1 MLRATRVFA
10 VASGAKSTMSH
21 TTRISH
27 LALLLVS
34 LALFLWGTERQFA
47 HNADMHL
54 WDQSSYMDDAKQFA
68 HGFQYKGDRNHMP
81 VYLSI
86 MALFYKDGMSDEQF
100 FQIGKRIGIAI
111 GIIVLTMTFLLFKL
125 GSRTNDA
132 VTAVLVATFTVFAYR
147 SPYFQTEVLYYGINL
162 LLFVLL
168 VSLIERP
175 RIQTAGLAGLI
186 GGIGHLTKASIL
198 PAVILGAI
206 CLLIRAGIELHRYY
220 SSRDVDRNQTPPAKF
235 NFIAPA
241 CSASVLVMI
250 FVLVIL
256 PYIRTSK
263 ERYGSYFYN
272 KNTSIYMWT
281 DPAKKVRQRTNA
293 DSDRVGRPVTPET
306 PSFSK
311 YLRDYS
317 FGYIVGRLLRGIAV
331 IAWRVIR
338 SYGYAE
344 FLILYL
350 VALAVLI
357 VQNGGPVKFFNL
369 FWLTNPALVVFV
381 LTYFLGYL
389 LLYAWYAPLAS
400 GNRLVLAQFLPLM
413 LLITR
418 GVSFA
423 QNHNMAIQIRGTKF
437 GASAISPTIFLLLTL
452 YLVFIFPD
460 RISTMYAGD

>member
-1 MLRATRVFA
+1 
-10 VASGAKSTMSH
+10 
-21 TTRISH
+21 
-27 LALLLVS
+27 
-34 LALFLWGTERQFA
+34 
-47 HNADMHL
+47 MHL
-54 WDQSSYMDDAKQFA
+54 FDQSGYMNDAKQLA
-68 HGFQYKGDRNHMP
+68 HGFQYEGDRNRMP

-100 FQIGKRIGIAI
+100 FEIGKRIGIAI
-111 GIIVLTMTFLLFKL
+111 GIIVLIMTFLLFKL

-132 VTAVLVATFTVFAYR
+132 VTAVLVAMFTVFAYR
-147 SPYFQTEVLYYGINL
+147 SPYFQAEVLYYGINL

-198 PAVILGAI
+198 PAVILAVV

-220 SSRDVDRNQTPPAKF
+220 SCREVDANQMPPAKF

-241 CSASVLVMI
+241 CCASVLVMV

-272 KNTSIYMWT
+272 VNTSRYMWL
-281 DPAKKVRQRTNA
+281 DGGKKATQRTNA
-293 DSDRVGRPVTPET
+293 DSDRVGGPVTPEKGS
-306 PSFSK
+306 PSFGK
-311 YLRDYS
+311 YLRDHS
-317 FGYIVGRLLRGIAV
+317 FEDIVARLIKGIAV
-331 IAWRVIR
+331 IAWRMIR

-350 VALAVLI
+350 IALAALI
-357 VQNGGPVKFFNL
+357 VQNGGPAKFFNL

-381 LTYFLGYL
+381 VTYFMGYL
-389 LLYAWYAPLAS
+389 LLYAWWMPLAS
-400 GNRLVLAQFLPLM
+400 GNRFVLAQFLPL
-413 LLITR
+413 LFLVTR

-437 GASAISPTIFLLLTL
+437 SASAISPTIFLLLTL

-460 RISTMYAGD
+460 RISTMHAGD

>member
-1 MLRATRVFA
+1 MR
-10 VASGAKSTMSH
+10 M
-21 TTRISH
+21 SH

-34 LALFLWGTERQFA
+34 LALFLWGTGRQSA
-47 HNADMHL
+47 RNADMHL
-54 WDQSSYMDDAKQFA
+54 FDQSAYMNYAKQLA
-68 HGFQYKGDRNHMP
+68 QTGFQYEGDRNRMP
-81 VYLSI
+81 VYPSI

-100 FQIGKRIGIAI
+100 FEIGKRIGIAI
-111 GIIVLTMTFLLFKL
+111 GIIVLIMTFLLFKL

-132 VTAVLVATFTVFAYR
+132 VTAVLVAMFTVFAYR

-198 PAVILGAI
+198 PAVILAVV

-220 SSRDVDRNQTPPAKF
+220 YSRDVDTNQTPPAKF
-235 NFIAPA
+235 YFIAPA
-241 CSASVLVMI
+241 CCASVLVMV

-272 KNTSIYMWT
+272 INTSRYMWA
-281 DPAKKVRQRTNA
+281 DLGKKATLRANK
-293 DSDRVGRPVTPET
+293 DGYRVGGPVTSEKDS

-311 YLRDYS
+311 YLRDHS
-317 FGYIVGRLLRGIAV
+317 FGDIVGRLLRGIAV

-350 VALAVLI
+350 VALAALI
-357 VQNGGPVKFFNL
+357 VQNGGPAKFFNL

-381 LTYFLGYL
+381 LTYFMGYL
-389 LLYAWYAPLAS
+389 LLYAWWTPLAS
-400 GNRLVLAQFLPLM
+400 GNRFILAQFLPLM

-437 GASAISPTIFLLLTL
+437 GASAISSTIFLLLTL

-460 RISTMYAGD
+460 RISTMHAGD

>member
-1 MLRATRVFA
+1 
-10 VASGAKSTMSH
+10 MSN
-21 TTRISH
+21 TTRISR

-34 LALFLWGTERQFA
+34 LALFLWGTGRQSA

-54 WDQSSYMDDAKQFA
+54 FDQSAYMNDAKRLA
-68 HGFQYKGDRNHMP
+68 HGFQYEGDRNRMP

-100 FQIGKRIGIAI
+100 FEIGKQIGIAI
-111 GIIVLTMTFLLFKL
+111 GIIVLIMTFLLFKL

-132 VTAVLVATFTVFAYR
+132 VTAVLVAMFTVFAYR

-162 LLFVLL
+162 VLFVLL

-198 PAVILGAI
+198 PAVILAVV

-220 SSRDVDRNQTPPAKF
+220 FSRDVDTKQTPPGKF
-235 NFIAPA
+235 YFIAPA
-241 CSASVLVMI
+241 CCASVLVMV

-272 KNTSIYMWT
+272 RNTSTFMWA
-281 DPAKKVRQRTNA
+281 DPPGKKAILRANE
-293 DSDRVGRPVTPET
+293 DGNRVGGPVTPEKGP

-311 YLRDYS
+311 YIRDHS
-317 FGYIVGRLLRGIAV
+317 LGDIIGRLLRGIAV

-344 FLILYL
+344 FVILYL
-350 VALAVLI
+350 VALAALI

-381 LTYFLGYL
+381 LTYFTGYL
-389 LLYAWYAPLAS
+389 LLYAWWMPLAS
-400 GNRLVLAQFLPLM
+400 GNRFVLAQFLPLM

-418 GVSFA
+418 GLSFA
-423 QNHNMAIQIRGTKF
+423 QNHNMAIQIRETKF

>member
-1 MLRATRVFA
+1 
-10 VASGAKSTMSH
+10 
-21 TTRISH
+21 
-27 LALLLVS
+27 
-34 LALFLWGTERQFA
+34 
-47 HNADMHL
+47 
-54 WDQSSYMDDAKQFA
+54 
-68 HGFQYKGDRNHMP
+68 
-81 VYLSI
+81 
-86 MALFYKDGMSDEQF
+86 
-100 FQIGKRIGIAI
+100 
-111 GIIVLTMTFLLFKL
+111 
-125 GSRTNDA
+125 
-132 VTAVLVATFTVFAYR
+132 
-147 SPYFQTEVLYYGINL
+147 VLYYGINL

-168 VSLIERP
+168 LSLIERP
-175 RIQTAGLAGLI
+175 RIQTAGLAGLV

-198 PAVILGAI
+198 PAVILAVI

-220 SSRDVDRNQTPPAKF
+220 SSRDVDRNQTPSAKF

-241 CSASVLVMI
+241 CCASVLVMV

-272 KNTSIYMWT
+272 KNATGYFWV
-281 DPAKKVRQRTNA
+281 DPEKKAHANAKG
-293 DSDRVGRPVTPET
+293 DRIGGPVTPEP

-311 YLRDYS
+311 YLRNHS
-317 FGYIVGRLLRGIAV
+317 FGDIVGRLIRGIAV

-344 FLILYL
+344 FLIFYL

-357 VQNGGPVKFFNL
+357 VQNGGPVKIFDL
-369 FWLTNPALVVFV
+369 FWRTNPALVVFV
-381 LTYFLGYL
+381 LMYFIGYL
-389 LLYAWYAPLAS
+389 LLYAWYVPLAS

-460 RISTMYAGD
+460 QISTMHAGD